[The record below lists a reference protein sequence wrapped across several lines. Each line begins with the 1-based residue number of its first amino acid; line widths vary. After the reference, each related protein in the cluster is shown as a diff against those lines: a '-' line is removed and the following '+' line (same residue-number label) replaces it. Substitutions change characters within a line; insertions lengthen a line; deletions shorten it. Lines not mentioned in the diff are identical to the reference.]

1 MDLIKKTYEEKLKDE
16 NLTDKEEEDIL
27 NKCIEVTL
35 KFLKKMKPS

>member
-1 MDLIKKTYEEKLKDE
+1 MDLIKKTNEEKLKGK

-35 KFLKKMKPS
+35 KY